1 MQISGLKITAV
12 LCTVVLF
19 FFACGKR
26 QQRNVVSFDSS
37 QQITMQGHAL
47 QGDSILWSEGI
58 VIMDSLL
65 INLNDKMDTVFNVY
79 RLSDFSFLGSCGVR
93 G

>member
-1 MQISGLKITAV
+1 
-12 LCTVVLF
+12 
-19 FFACGKR
+19 
-26 QQRNVVSFDSS
+26 
-37 QQITMQGHAL
+37 MQGHAL

-79 RLSDFSFLGSCGVR
+79 RLSDFSFLAVAGCEVKGRTIYHFSTAGV
-93 G
+93 GACSGMVCFMPI

>member
-47 QGDSILWSEGI
+47 QGDIILWSEGI

-65 INLNDKMDTVFNVY
+65 INLN
-79 RLSDFSFLGSCGVR
+79 
-93 G
+93 